1 MVTAS
6 EIDRMTSTLVHIGTG
21 GRARLTEYRARPVSK
36 IVLVEPIE
44 EQVALLAADL
54 AGEECGQVVRGLVAA
69 NTGEAEL
76 RCWNMDRLVSVRE
89 AAPLLLELMPGLRI
103 MSREQ
108 VPLITPPNLLAAIGI
123 ATLRFDLVVEFA
135 GEEQEIL
142 TAWQAHGLLE
152 KTRIIQ
158 IRIPEEPF
166 FAGAASRPAIE
177 ALLVDAGFMVVDRDL
192 SDPDWPVLTLHAD
205 ETGRALRATE
215 ERVATLEQALADAEA
230 MLKAKTA
237 TIAERDTALK
247 AVEDQA
253 ARHTQQLGEITAA
266 RTAAEATLADTLAAL
281 EAAKAQAADREAAL
295 TEAES
300 RASTLETALAD
311 AKSKAEAQSKSM
323 AQLRSDNALLNES
336 LLRDQYTQRRLNE
349 DLRRALQ
356 LQEGLDTDLR
366 DLRARY
372 TELLGIKEQQTQLLR
387 KLTPKL
393 QLASRELHALS
404 AANPGRLKAGGGLAA
419 KASDGKEL
427 AVKGRRTGSNRRT
440 AGKAGG

>member
-230 MLKAKTA
+230 MLKAKIA

-253 ARHTQQLGEITAA
+253 A
-266 RTAAEATLADTLAAL
+266 
-281 EAAKAQAADREAAL
+281 DREAAL
-295 TEAES
+295 TAAES

-336 LLRDQYTQRRLNE
+336 LLRDQYTQRWLNE

-419 KASDGKEL
+419 KASESKEL